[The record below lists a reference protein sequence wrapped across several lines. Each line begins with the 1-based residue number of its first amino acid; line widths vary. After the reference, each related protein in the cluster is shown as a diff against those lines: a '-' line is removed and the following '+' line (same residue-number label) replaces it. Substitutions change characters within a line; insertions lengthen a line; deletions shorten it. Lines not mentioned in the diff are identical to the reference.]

1 MRDTIQNRRIE
12 TLGIRIF
19 HRAKVFQA
27 EIQLHRGPCGSGV
40 TTTERKEAPDTN
52 ANRKRS
58 WCQIPQRE
66 VAFGGIVPAGLH
78 GIYRA
83 LYTGPTE

>member
-1 MRDTIQNRRIE
+1 MRNTIQNRRIE
-12 TLGIRIF
+12 IVKLGNWCF
-19 HRAKVFQA
+19 SQKS
-27 EIQLHRGPCGSGV
+27 GPCKSGV
-40 TTTERKEAPDTN
+40 TATERKEAPDTN

>member
-1 MRDTIQNRRIE
+1 MRNTIQNRRIE
-12 TLGIRIF
+12 IVKLREL
-19 HRAKVFQA
+19 VYQS
-27 EIQLHRGPCGSGV
+27 EIQLHHVPCKSGV
-40 TTTERKEAPDTN
+40 TATERKEAPDTN